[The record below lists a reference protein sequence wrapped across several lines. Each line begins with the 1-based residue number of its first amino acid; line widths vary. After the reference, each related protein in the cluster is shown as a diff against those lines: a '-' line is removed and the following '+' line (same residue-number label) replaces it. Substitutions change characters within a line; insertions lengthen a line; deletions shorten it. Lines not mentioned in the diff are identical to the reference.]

1 MDSVSAAG
9 RVSTDVTSPRPR
21 AGANTAAV
29 GSEGT
34 CVASPPTVTCPS
46 SSSLPAKPV
55 GILELAL
62 PGLGHGWTW
71 PWVGQRG
78 QRGCAG
84 LWDRGHPEPLG
95 TTRVTLFRSMSLYL
109 PAQQERASSPC
120 PGSLDLL
127 GSGRGR
133 CLLLSAWGRQGGF
146 GVPLHPGSHGS
157 QSRAKVHPLLP
168 AQLPEQ
174 GGART
179 PVSPE
184 SGGQAFPRLK
194 PGLCPSSRGCP
205 CITPRPWGRQ
215 RGQGG
220 LSPARAVPLPFL

>member
-9 RVSTDVTSPRPR
+9 GVSTDVTSPRPR

-62 PGLGHGWTW
+62 PGLGRGWTW

-109 PAQQERASSPC
+109 PAQQERVSSPC

-133 CLLLSAWGRQGGF
+133 SVCCSLPGAGRE
-146 GVPLHPGSHGS
+146 GSVS
-157 QSRAKVHPLLP
+157 LCTQA
-168 AQLPEQ
+168 AT
-174 GGART
+174 GARAGPKST
-179 PVSPE
+179 RCSQPS
-184 SGGQAFPRLK
+184 
-194 PGLCPSSRGCP
+194 CPSREGHAHQCP
-205 CITPRPWGRQ
+205 QNLEDR
-215 RGQGG
+215 
-220 LSPARAVPLPFL
+220 LSPG